1 MRNRGTKK
9 SVRTGRLWLPG
20 AILVTFLAASCGYDK
35 HGALR
40 PGVPGVTTE
49 NGTELLIAFPIDNA
63 SETDAH
69 NVEVREIE
77 LHGGHLD
84 LPATLPLGLGTIAA
98 DGRKV
103 IQIRF
108 SVPGLDPAKTYEVEI
123 EGRYRGRPRDDK
135 DDPEREH
142 KFKFETKLQIPPQ
155 GPGSATATTNHG
167 VTHKTQGPYP
177 EIPQPPAKEKNENRA
192 PTPEST
198 PHVVFPKTPQFSGI
212 KDPGIHSFPGTA
224 QGGAVGFVINTQS
237 GGVATNF
244 PPDPSAAGSAGASK
258 VVLMTGNTYTKY
270 STDGGATFKT
280 ITNLSTVFGDSPDG
294 GYCCDQVVHYIPGI
308 DRIVWLVQTNQPTD
322 AKGNVTGGNRQRVAW
337 AKPSDIAANFF
348 TAWTW
353 FDVTSGFLGLGND
366 WLDFPD
372 LSTANGHLYMATDDA
387 TKGGLVVTRISFAD
401 MQLPAGNTVSWDFTD
416 PTKSTVAV
424 GSHLTQ
430 NARGTI
436 YWAGH
441 NGTGKMTVFS
451 WGDASNQYNWRDV
464 TNTTYSNSDYTSKAP
479 DGQYWLDPRV
489 KVDAVLGAAF
499 KPFVGLVA
507 PGAPNPPNQIWFA
520 WTAGRDKDFKQ
531 PYVRMLF
538 VDDQNFNNVGEFET
552 WNSDYVFAYPALAVN
567 SQTSEVAISLMW
579 GGGANYMNHA
589 VGFPQDFLL
598 YITTAS
604 NVTFTVNPVGA
615 TGCDD
620 ASGGAVSGRCTRSGD
635 YLSLRRVGSASGLF
649 GTAGYEIN
657 LNDPSKSTDC
667 LKAPGCTQN
676 VRWVVF
682 GRPGDVSPGPP
693 PPIH

>member
-1 MRNRGTKK
+1 MALTAG
-9 SVRTGRLWLPG
+9 
-20 AILVTFLAASCGYDK
+20 LAVSCGREK
-35 HGALR
+35 QGALR
-40 PGVPGVTTE
+40 AGVSGVTVE
-49 NGTELLIAFPIDNA
+49 NGTELLIALPIENTTDV
-63 SETDAH
+63 DAH

-77 LHGGHLD
+77 LRGGHLD
-84 LPATLPLGLGTIAA
+84 LPTNLPVDLGTIAA

-108 SVPGLDPAKTYEVEI
+108 AVAGLNLAKVYELEV
-123 EGRYRGRPRDDK
+123 EGRYRGRRPDDK
-135 DDPEREH
+135 DDRERER
-142 KFKFETKLQIPPQ
+142 KFEFETKLQIPPQ

-177 EIPQPPAKEKNENRA
+177 EIPQAPAKEKNENRA

-198 PHVVFPKTPQFSGI
+198 PHVVFPKTPSLSAI
-212 KDPGIHSFPGTA
+212 KDPGITSFPGIA

-237 GGVATNF
+237 GGVSTNF
-244 PPDPSAAGSAGASK
+244 PPDPSAAGSGGASK

-270 STDGGATFKT
+270 STDGGSTFKT

-294 GYCCDQVVHYIPGI
+294 GYCCDQVVHYIPSI

-337 AKPSDIAANFF
+337 AKPSDVAANFF

-353 FDVTSGFLGLGND
+353 FDVTSGFLGQGGD

-372 LSTANGHLYMATDDA
+372 LSTANGHLYMSTDDA

-401 MQLPAGNTVSWDFTD
+401 MQLPGGSTVSWDFSD
-416 PTKSTVAV
+416 PTKSTAAV

-430 NARGTI
+430 NARGAM

-451 WGDASNQYNWRDV
+451 WGDASNQYSWRDV
-464 TNTTYSNSDYTSKAP
+464 TNTTYSTSDYTSKDP
-479 DGQYWLDPRV
+479 DGQYWLDPRI
-489 KVDAVLGAAF
+489 KVDSVLGAAF

-579 GGGANYMNHA
+579 GGGTNYMNHA
-589 VGFPQDFLL
+589 AGFPQDFLL

-604 NVTFTVNPVGA
+604 NVTFTVNPAGA

-635 YLSLRRVGSASGLF
+635 YLSLRRVGSTSGLF

-657 LNDPSKSTDC
+657 LNDPTKSTDC

-682 GRPGDVSPGPP
+682 GRPGDVSPGAP